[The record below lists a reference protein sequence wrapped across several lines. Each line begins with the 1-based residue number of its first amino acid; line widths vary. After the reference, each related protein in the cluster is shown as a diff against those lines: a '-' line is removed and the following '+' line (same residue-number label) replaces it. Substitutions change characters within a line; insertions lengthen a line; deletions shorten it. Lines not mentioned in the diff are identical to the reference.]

1 MRRHR
6 CLFSGI
12 VLALVFALLLPGL
25 VYAIGNPEGGVS
37 IGDAYV
43 FRNVVEAGDQ
53 LWFVRYDTS
62 YDPVPEEEPEDTWQ
76 MALYNSTDALIA
88 TRPLNYYQ
96 HNIISIYLGPEE
108 ALVWGEAHKVRIMG
122 MPSVFG
128 TLTEGVNMRTRTLA
142 GGDYW
147 GWDYLAGIMITQAGI
162 LEDDWAIDLLTASGK
177 LNSTGKT
184 FFLAAVPGLGTMA
197 PEIFETILEDV
208 DVEYKNYTQAY
219 AESLKSNAGGRL
231 SYAISDMGNLL
242 RVSSEW
248 MGFWLVL
255 MVFLILVGTI
265 SAGVGNP
272 GWAFIGGF
280 SLLAVGGFLL
290 GGGIFTLVMVLTAI
304 VGIVFGIYFILG
316 RFA

>member
-1 MRRHR
+1 MRGHR
-6 CLFSGI
+6 GLFSGI

-37 IGDAYV
+37 VGDAYV
-43 FRNVVEAGDQ
+43 FRNVSEAGDQ
-53 LWFVRYDTS
+53 LYFVRYDVS
-62 YDPVPEEEPEDTWQ
+62 YDPVPEEDPEDTWQ
-76 MALYNSTDALIA
+76 MALYNSTDALVA

-96 HNIISIYLGPEE
+96 HNIISIYLEPEA
-108 ALVWGEAHKVRIMG
+108 ALTWGEAHKVKIMG

-128 TLTEGVNMRTRTLA
+128 ALTEGVNMRTKTLS

-147 GWDYLAGIMITQAGI
+147 EQDYLAGVMVTQAGI
-162 LEDDWAIDLLTASGK
+162 LEDDWEITLLTANEK
-177 LNSTGKT
+177 LNSTGKA
-184 FFLAAVPGLGTMA
+184 FFLAAVPGLGTMV
-197 PEIFETILEDV
+197 PEIFGTILEDV

-219 AESLKSNAGGRL
+219 AESLKSNAGDRL

-280 SLLAVGGFLL
+280 SLLALGGFLL
-290 GGGIFTLVMVLTAI
+290 GGGVFTLVMVLAAI
-304 VGIVFGIYFILG
+304 VGIVFAIYFILG